1 MLPNFHRG
9 ALTVNM
15 LQKRIQGSETM
26 AGKKKKRSRAKPVPG
41 GDGEETTSQ
50 DEAALAADDPSE
62 SDPDATGPEEGS
74 AGIATAEGKRRGP
87 AALAP
92 TSPRSLVRYD
102 ALQSYINQARQYKLL
117 TPEEEHELGVRY
129 QETGDLDAA
138 RKLVTSNLRL
148 VVKIAHEYRKAY
160 RNLLDLVQE
169 GNIGLMHAVKK
180 FDPYRGVKL
189 SSYAAWWIRAY
200 ILKFILNNWRMVKI
214 GTTQAQ
220 RKIFF
225 NLRKEMDRLKALGVD
240 NPEPKLLAERM
251 DVPEDEVR
259 SMQRRLAGSDV
270 SLDAPLQGD
279 EPGTATRLDF
289 VTSSG
294 AGPDEQVEAK
304 EFSDILKEKLQ
315 TFGAG
320 LTGRDREIFEL
331 RTVADEPLTLQQ
343 VGDRY
348 GITRERAR
356 QIERRMMDRLKDY
369 LREELGDAVDVA
381 LGIHE

>member
-1 MLPNFHRG
+1 
-9 ALTVNM
+9 
-15 LQKRIQGSETM
+15 M
-26 AGKKKKRSRAKPVPG
+26 AGKKKKRSGAEPAPG
-41 GDGEETTSQ
+41 EDTERTTAWQ
-50 DEAALAADDPSE
+50 DEAELDADDPSALH
-62 SDPDATGPEEGS
+62 PDATGTDDDSGEASTGV
-74 AGIATAEGKRRGP
+74 AAAEKKTRGP
-87 AALAP
+87 APLAP
-92 TSPRSLVRYD
+92 ASPRSLVRYD

-259 SMQRRLAGSDV
+259 SMQRRLSGSDV
-270 SLDAPLQGD
+270 SLDTPLQGD
-279 EPGTATRLDF
+279 EPGAATRLDF
-289 VTSSG
+289 VTSRG
-294 AGPDEQVEAK
+294 AGPDEQVEDK
-304 EFSDILKEKLQ
+304 EFSEILREKLK

-320 LTGRDREIFEL
+320 LSGRDSEIFEL
-331 RTVADEPLTLQQ
+331 RTIADEPLTLQQ

-381 LGIHE
+381 LGIRE